1 MGERCDCDDRA
12 IGPFADYCD
21 GYARPGAEGLG
32 YVSVLKVATATVE
45 KSDDALLD
53 GIVALDRAEAA
64 GAYLGQI
71 NMQTA
76 SSFCGIAGQVW
87 GHDLAVAEPIA
98 EHRLPPLFSVI
109 QHDGSDLPVYDGQPL
124 LEAGQA
130 LFGTAAARRFP
141 PAPGAHVICANKSV
155 TAYRPRTQHIDAATG
170 QAYGVWCV
178 LALSIARDRRAA
190 ADLFIEDAGVWTHN
204 DREADLAAW
213 LREHRPRVAESIV
226 ACGRGQ
232 GLLFER
238 TYLCAAH
245 AIMPP
250 GHLGIALAVAPYVV
264 LARRALPDGDFA
276 GLARLTLREWERRMG
291 FTPAASGA
299 ASGRGRGEA
308 AAATF
313 MPTGR

>member
-1 MGERCDCDDRA
+1 MGGRCDCDDRA

-21 GYARPGAEGLG
+21 GYGRPGAEGLG
-32 YVSVLKVATATVE
+32 YVCVVQVATATVE

-76 SSFCGIAGQVW
+76 SSFCGIAGHVW
-87 GHDLAVAEPIA
+87 GHDLAVAEAIA
-98 EHRLPPLFSVI
+98 GHCLTPLFSVT
-109 QHDGSDLPVYDGQPL
+109 QHDGSALPVYDGQPL
-124 LEAGQA
+124 LEAGKA

-155 TAYRPRTQHIDAATG
+155 TAYRPRADLIDAAAG
-170 QAYGVWCV
+170 QAFGVWCV

-190 ADLFIEDAGVWTHN
+190 ADLFIEDAGVWTRN
-204 DREADLAAW
+204 DRETDLEDW
-213 LREHRPRVAESIV
+213 LRGHRPRVAESIV

-238 TYLCAAH
+238 TYLCSAH
-245 AIMPP
+245 AMIPR

-276 GLARLTLREWERRMG
+276 GLAGLTLREWERRMG
-291 FTPAASGA
+291 FAPA
-299 ASGRGRGEA
+299 
-308 AAATF
+308 
-313 MPTGR
+313 

>member
-87 GHDLAVAEPIA
+87 GHDLAVAEDIA
-98 EHRLPPLFSVI
+98 GHHLTPLFSVI

-130 LFGTAAARRFP
+130 LFGTADARRYP

-155 TAYRPRTQHIDAATG
+155 TAYRPRADPLDVGVG

-178 LALSIARDRRAA
+178 LALSIARDRRVT

-213 LREHRPRVAESIV
+213 LRGHRPRVAESIV

-238 TYLCAAH
+238 TYLCTAH

-299 ASGRGRGEA
+299 ASGRGRAEA
-308 AAATF
+308 AAARF
-313 MPTGR
+313 MPTAR